1 MTGQS
6 TAAPLAGAERTNAA
20 LAVFVTA
27 ACGLAWGRAGLIAAG
42 LGALLSVANLW
53 ATLRLAGRAVAGAEE
68 GTRGLAADLTAGLVL
83 KMGALFIILWLAL
96 RVGKLDV
103 LPLGLGLSVF
113 AVSLLLFGL
122 WTGVRERA
130 EET

>member
-1 MTGQS
+1 MTGPS
-6 TAAPLAGAERTNAA
+6 IAAPLAGAERTNAA

-42 LGALLSVANLW
+42 LGALLSVVNLW
-53 ATLRLAGRAVAGAEE
+53 ATLRLAGHAVAGAEE
-68 GTRGLAADLTAGLVL
+68 GTRGLAGDLTAGLVL

-113 AVSLLLFGL
+113 AVSLLVFGL
-122 WTGVRERA
+122 WTGVRDRA